1 MRPKLDFNQ
10 PGTWLAMTGVVMLL
24 GLVTAGW
31 RWYAGRNAPAAP
43 AIAKTVAPV
52 EPPRPV
58 AKPKNVVAPP
68 VARPAPVATA
78 NPAALKAERVK
89 KILHDYED
97 IQAKMAADYGAA
109 GQSFPG
115 GLNAFMQQLALLE
128 REKRADLAKVMAPQ
142 ELEDYE
148 ISDTAAGQRM
158 RTLLDGTAAAEEQ
171 RRAAF
176 RAELEFNDQYG
187 YTLDVSPA
195 ALHARETARQ
205 ATQEKVRA
213 VLGDELFGQWLQR
226 DDPGYAGIVAWVR
239 QQSLGDTA
247 ALALWRVKNDY
258 MARKLEIEAQP
269 DDTTEMRRAAA
280 LEEARAKASAIAGPA
295 ALESATTDVVGWLK
309 QAPVMGLPVKRG

>member
-43 AIAKTVAPV
+43 AVVKTVAPA

-58 AKPKNVVAPP
+58 ATPKSAMAAPVPRPTP
-68 VARPAPVATA
+68 VAAA
-78 NPAALKAERVK
+78 NPAADEAERVK

-115 GLNAFMQQLALLE
+115 GLNAFLQQLALLE
-128 REKRADLAKVMAPQ
+128 REKRADLAKVMTPR

-148 ISDTAAGQRM
+148 MGETAAGQRIRAM
-158 RTLLDGTAAAEEQ
+158 LDDTAATEDQ

-176 RAELEFNDQYG
+176 RAEQQFDDQYG
-187 YTLDVSPA
+187 FTFDVTPA
-195 ALHARETARQ
+195 ALRIREVARQ
-205 ATQEKVRA
+205 ATQEKVRM
-213 VLGDELFGQWLQR
+213 VLGDELFGTWLQR
-226 DDPGYAGIVAWVR
+226 DDPGYAGIVAFVR
-239 QQSLGDTA
+239 QQSLADTT

-269 DDTTEMRRAAA
+269 DDTTEVRRAAA
-280 LEEARAKASAIAGPA
+280 LDEARAKASALTGSA
-295 ALESATTDVVGWLK
+295 ALESASADVVGWLK
-309 QAPVMGLPVKRG
+309 QAPVPKLPGKRG